1 MEKYYVKYGDFI
13 YGVESRKVSVV
24 KDISE
29 VDDWRIPHDFTYE
42 MSFENVL
49 KCAKGLVDII
59 NNAIHFKEKK
69 NYEYASREFE
79 KAANLLEN
87 IGDKKRAMDYY
98 AYATIMKENSEKW
111 RSISYL
117 WYKASGKMEDTKVYT
132 DFNSLRHSYP
142 TISIE
147 RWRSF
152 EDKEKIGR
160 AIQYAAYSEDNFGGP
175 TDSYWLYEEAVQ
187 AYKSAGKYGR
197 MIECLISATNRYVKQ
212 YNKVSDKLVTLWKE
226 VLQNKDMHQSYEK
239 LIILAFDEIYKN
251 MNLNKSENANF
262 FFIESKKMQV
272 KVNFKEHHYL
282 RGIKEWLD
290 GLLSDFGT
298 NMLKMIIQVVIIV
311 IGVFPSIFMWLNS
324 HLAYQNAVICS
335 INNFLGIEHISSI
348 NKKLYFAG
356 VAETLYSYFILVV
369 ISTYVI
375 NRVVK
380 DMS

>member
-13 YGVESRKVSVV
+13 YCVESRKVSVV

-29 VDDWRIPHDFTYE
+29 VEDWRIPHDFTYE
-42 MSFENVL
+42 MPFENVL
-49 KCAKGLVDII
+49 KCAKDLVDII

-98 AYATIMKENSEKW
+98 AYAAIMKENSEKW

-187 AYKSAGKYGR
+187 A
-197 MIECLISATNRYVKQ
+197 
-212 YNKVSDKLVTLWKE
+212 
-226 VLQNKDMHQSYEK
+226 
-239 LIILAFDEIYKN
+239 
-251 MNLNKSENANF
+251 
-262 FFIESKKMQV
+262 
-272 KVNFKEHHYL
+272 
-282 RGIKEWLD
+282 
-290 GLLSDFGT
+290 
-298 NMLKMIIQVVIIV
+298 
-311 IGVFPSIFMWLNS
+311 
-324 HLAYQNAVICS
+324 
-335 INNFLGIEHISSI
+335 
-348 NKKLYFAG
+348 
-356 VAETLYSYFILVV
+356 
-369 ISTYVI
+369 
-375 NRVVK
+375 
-380 DMS
+380 